1 MAETMSLKALARQI
15 LARECERSSVFPGA
29 PRPIAAA
36 LLPAPIDA
44 IAPPARVVTL
54 AGGEPGLD
62 QPCAARRGRIEILD
76 SIFLHFCD
84 ECGRFGA
91 FGYGVSLR
99 AGRLGRWYC
108 GEHRPTASQVE
119 PQNRLKTG

>member
-15 LARECERSSVFPGA
+15 LARECERPSVFPGA

-62 QPCAARRGRIEILD
+62 QPCARATRPDRNLGQHISSLLRRVRPV
-76 SIFLHFCD
+76 
-84 ECGRFGA
+84 RR
-91 FGYGVSLR
+91 LR
-99 AGRLGRWYC
+99 LRC
-108 GEHRPTASQVE
+108 
-119 PQNRLKTG
+119 